1 MRLRWPMRSAVCC
14 ATRRSATSSA
24 SVVGGSSWSATP
36 ARRSPGPWRA
46 TIRISILAFD
56 LSDNATGRAELLAR
70 LLAQQH
76 EVTIV
81 GPRFGAELWPPVRAS
96 AATYRSRP
104 GRRYPAFA
112 TDLAA
117 LARLADGDVFAASKP
132 RPTSFG
138 IGLLARRQ
146 RPRPLLLDIDDWEL
160 GFFFRSGAWGR
171 VGRALNVGNPNGLPW
186 TWLCERFVRR
196 ADAVTVASRFLQSR
210 FGGTLIPH
218 VRDTDAWDPARY
230 DRAEARAGVGAGA
243 QPLVMFLGTPRGYK
257 GVDDLVAAVDRLGG
271 EARLALVGA
280 DPGGASARRWAV
292 SPHVTLVGEIP
303 FDDVPRYLAAADV
316 VAVPQRATSDT
327 IGQVPAKIFD
337 AMALGRPIVA
347 TAVSMIPEI
356 LEGAGIVVPAG
367 DIGALSEAI
376 RRLLKDRDEAAALG
390 RRARDR
396 CVARYSFSAA
406 RRLLFPLI
414 DEIADRH
421 KSSK

>member
-1 MRLRWPMRSAVCC
+1 R
-14 ATRRSATSSA
+14 
-24 SVVGGSSWSATP
+24 
-36 ARRSPGPWRA
+36 
-46 TIRISILAFD
+46 
-56 LSDNATGRAELLAR
+56 
-70 LLAQQH
+70 
-76 EVTIV
+76 
-81 GPRFGAELWPPVRAS
+81 
-96 AATYRSRP
+96 
-104 GRRYPAFA
+104 
-112 TDLAA
+112 
-117 LARLADGDVFAASKP
+117 ARLAAGDVLSASKP

-160 GFFFRSGAWGR
+160 GFFYRSGAWGR
-171 VGRALNVGNPNGLPW
+171 LGRALNVGNPNGLPW
-186 TWLCERFVRR
+186 TWLCERAVKR

-230 DRAEARAGVGAGA
+230 DRAEARARLGVGA
-243 QPLVMFLGTPRGYK
+243 QPVVMFLGTPRGYK

-280 DPGGASARRWAV
+280 DPGAASARRWAV

-337 AMALGRPIVA
+337 AMALGRPIVS

-356 LEGAGIVVPAG
+356 LDGCGILVPPGNVVALAASLRRVLDDPAT
-367 DIGALSEAI
+367 
-376 RRLLKDRDEAAALG
+376 AAALG
-390 RRARDR
+390 RRARER
-396 CVARYSFSAA
+396 CCERYSFAAA
-406 RRLLFPLI
+406 RAALFPVVERAL
-414 DEIADRH
+414 
-421 KSSK
+421 